1 MEFSSLVR
9 RALEAGVSLHN
20 NGSLM
25 LVLDRNYG
33 CVQCYIVNNKMFEF
47 FVLIVYMYCNC
58 YRIFGYQI
66 CSGKSSNIIIVVF
79 LPWIT
84 GHQVWS
90 FLRDP
95 PNCII
100 IFIP

>member
-9 RALEAGVSLHN
+9 RALEVGVSLHN

-58 YRIFGYQI
+58 YHILGIKSAVGKVQI
-66 CSGKSSNIIIVVF
+66 LLLWFFSHGLLDTRYGPFLGTHQIV
-79 LPWIT
+79 
-84 GHQVWS
+84 
-90 FLRDP
+90 
-95 PNCII
+95 
-100 IFIP
+100 